1 MKLIDLFEVD
11 RGDLYLQQTAD
22 RNAAMKTPQGRDAA
36 FADAARRAR
45 AMDQATM
52 ATGQVWLIDRAS
64 GKRLAG
70 PFKDEDAAMS
80 FKTNRKD
87 RIPADA
93 RIARV

>member
-11 RGDLYLQQTAD
+11 RGDLYLQQTAE
-22 RNAAMKTPQGRDAA
+22 RNATMRTPGGRDAA
-36 FADAARRAR
+36 MADAARRAR
-45 AMDQATM
+45 ALDQATVS
-52 ATGQVWLIDRAS
+52 TGQVWLIDRAT
-64 GKRLAG
+64 GKKLAG
-70 PFKDEDAAMS
+70 PFKDDDAAIS